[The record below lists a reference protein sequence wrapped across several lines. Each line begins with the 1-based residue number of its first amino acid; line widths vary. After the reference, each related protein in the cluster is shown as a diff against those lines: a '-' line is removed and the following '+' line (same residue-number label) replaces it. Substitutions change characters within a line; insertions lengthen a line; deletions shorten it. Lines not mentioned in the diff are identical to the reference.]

1 MSKGKGTDK
10 RRGVLFV
17 MLLSLL
23 IITVVGFEAST
34 AAAAGPKPIELKWAN
49 FQTKEADSIPPL
61 MEWLKA
67 IETKSKGALK
77 AKMYFVGEIADTKD
91 LVHLCRTGSIDVI
104 STPPVYYTGMFPLNA
119 VLQMYYPLNKTVD
132 QAVYSWRGLFRDI
145 PELQA
150 EFAKQNMYVLN
161 RACLG
166 VYNLVSKK
174 PVRNLADLKGMKLRI
189 IGGDYP
195 AEMTKAAGAVPVFQ
209 AVQDMYEGFMRGVTD
224 GILLGVPAIDAY
236 RLTEVGKY
244 IGFPI
249 GSVLG
254 WSNSI
259 NLDVWKKLTPELKG
273 ILQETA
279 TEWGARDLQNMLDNE
294 GRISA
299 KLKGQGIQFPEF
311 DKKDY
316 QTIIE
321 KAGNPY
327 EHCRKYLVTQG
338 KVDATVVDRYL
349 KRWKELNQEYEKN
362 YLVPGKKWQYK

>member
-1 MSKGKGTDK
+1 MAKHERVTGLV
-10 RRGVLFV
+10 VL
-17 MLLSLL
+17 LLGLVL
-23 IITVVGFEAST
+23 VAMVGFKAST
-34 AAAAGPKPIELKWAN
+34 AAAADPKPIELKWAN

-61 MEWLKA
+61 MDWLKA

-77 AKMYFVGEIADTKD
+77 PKMYFVGEIADTKD
-91 LVHLCRTGSIDVI
+91 LVPFCRTGSIDVI
-104 STPPVYYTGMFPLNA
+104 SAAPVYYTGMFPLNA
-119 VLQMYYPLNKTVD
+119 ALQMYYPLNKTVE
-132 QAVYSWRGLFRDI
+132 QAVFSWRGLFRDI
-145 PELQA
+145 PELQE

-174 PVRNLADLKGMKLRI
+174 PVRNLADLSGMKLRI

-259 NLDVWKKLTPELKG
+259 NLDVWKKLTPELRG

-279 TEWGARDLQNMLDNE
+279 VEWGARDLQHMLDNE
-294 GRISA
+294 NRITA
-299 KLKGQGIQFPEF
+299 KLKSQGVQFLEF

-316 QTIIE
+316 QTIVE
-321 KAGNPY
+321 KAGDPY
-327 EHCRKYLVTQG
+327 DHCKKYLVTQG
-338 KVDATVVDRYL
+338 KVDAAVADRFI
-349 KRWKELNQEYEKN
+349 KRWQELNQEYEKN
-362 YLVPGKKWQYK
+362 YLASGKKWQYQ

>member
-1 MSKGKGTDK
+1 MAKHK
-10 RRGVLFV
+10 RGSGLVV
-17 MLLSLL
+17 MLLALV
-23 IITVVGFEAST
+23 IVTMVGFEAST
-34 AAAAGPKPIELKWAN
+34 AAAADPKPIELKWSN

-77 AKMYFVGEIADTKD
+77 PKMYFVGEIADTKD
-91 LVHLCRTGSIDVI
+91 LVPLCRTGSIDVI

-150 EFAKQNMYVLN
+150 EFAKQNMYLLN

-166 VYNLVSKK
+166 VYHLVSKK

-236 RLTEVGKY
+236 RLTEVGKFV
-244 IGFPI
+244 GFPI

-279 TEWGARDLQNMLDNE
+279 NEWGARDLQNMQDNE
-294 GRISA
+294 NKIST
-299 KLKGQGIQFPEF
+299 KLKGQGVQFPEF

-316 QTIIE
+316 QSIIE
-321 KAGNPY
+321 KTGDPY
-327 EHCRKYLVTQG
+327 DHCRKYLVTQG
-338 KVDATVVDRYL
+338 KVDAAVADKFL
-349 KRWKELNQEYEKN
+349 KRWRELNQEYEKN
-362 YLVPGKKWQYK
+362 YLAPGKKWQYK

>member
-23 IITVVGFEAST
+23 FITLIGFEASLV
-34 AAAAGPKPIELKWAN
+34 AAAETKPIELKWAN

-61 MEWLKA
+61 MDWLKA

-77 AKMYFVGEIADTKD
+77 PKMYFVGEIAETKD
-91 LVHLCRTGSIDVI
+91 LVSLCRTGSIQVI
-104 STPPVYYTGMFPLNA
+104 STPPVYYTGMFPLNG
-119 VLQMYYPLNKTVD
+119 VLQQYYPLNNTVE
-132 QAVYSWRGLFRDI
+132 QAVYTWRGLREL
-145 PELQA
+145 PEVQE
-150 EFAKQNMYVLN
+150 EFARQNLYCLN
-161 RACLG
+161 RSSLG

-174 PVRNLADLKGMKLRI
+174 QVRNLADLKGMKLRI

-195 AEMTKAAGAVPVFQ
+195 AEIVKAAGAVPVFQ

-224 GILLGVPAIDAY
+224 GILLGIPAIDAY
-236 RLTEVGKY
+236 RLNEIGKY

-254 WSNSI
+254 WANCI
-259 NLDVWKKLTPELKG
+259 NLDVWKKLTPELKVV
-273 ILQETA
+273 LQETA
-279 TEWGARDLQNMLDNE
+279 TEWGAKDLQFLLDNE
-294 GRISA
+294 VRITK

-311 DKKDY
+311 DKKDW
-316 QTIIE
+316 QAIIE

-327 EHCRKYLVTQG
+327 EHCQKYLVTQG
-338 KVDATVVDRYL
+338 KVDPAVADKFI
-349 KRWKELNQEYEKN
+349 KRWRGLNEEYEKN
-362 YLVPGKKWQYK
+362 YLTSGKKWQYK